1 MLAQVPPGK
10 TLVVK
15 FADRASAGRTPQ
27 RTEASQGY
35 QQNPQASDNGNGNYA
50 YM

>member
-1 MLAQVPPGK
+1 MPPGK

-15 FADRASAGRTPQ
+15 FADRASAGRTSQ
-27 RTEASQGY
+27 RTDASAGY
-35 QQNPQASDNGNGNYA
+35 MHPQAAANGNGNGNYA

>member
-1 MLAQVPPGK
+1 MQVPPGK

-15 FADRASAGRTPQ
+15 FADRASAGRATQ
-27 RTEASQGY
+27 RADIGAGY
-35 QQNPQASDNGNGNYA
+35 QQPQVVQANGNGNYA

>member
-1 MLAQVPPGK
+1 MVQVPPGK

-15 FADRASAGRTPQ
+15 FADRASAGRTSQ
-27 RTEASQGY
+27 RTDASAGY
-35 QQNPQASDNGNGNYA
+35 LHPQAATNGNGNYA